1 MIPHYRARRRCGN
14 AVLAMVCLFTL
25 SSGCQLLDTRRT
37 VDSYY
42 EHDDM
47 WCGNFQ
53 ASFAQARVATLTAL
67 TELRMPVYKEGPLR
81 QSIFI
86 DTKTPDNYEVRL
98 EIKPLGMRPDGETT
112 RIGARV
118 GGFGTH
124 REVCARLLH
133 AIAQRLSA
141 APPAPAF
148 VPHVGLSGPPLPG
161 HAPALQPAPPEAS
174 LPAQP
179 VPTGSGR

>member
-1 MIPHYRARRRCGN
+1 MIPLYRAGRRCGT
-14 AVLAMVCLFTL
+14 VLAMVCLFTL

-42 EHDDM
+42 EHNDM
-47 WCGNFQ
+47 WCGDFQ

-67 TELRMPVYKEGPLR
+67 TELQMPVYKEDPQR

-86 DTKTPDNYEVRL
+86 DTKTPDNYEVRI
-98 EIKPLGMRPDGETT
+98 EIKPLGLRPSGETT

-118 GGFGTH
+118 GGFRTH
-124 REVCARLLH
+124 REVCARLLD
-133 AIAQRLSA
+133 AIGQRLSA
-141 APPAPAF
+141 APAAPAF

-161 HAPALQPAPPEAS
+161 NVPALQPASPEAS

>member
-1 MIPHYRARRRCGN
+1 MIRHYRAGRRCGA

-42 EHDDM
+42 EHNDM
-47 WCGNFQ
+47 WCGDFQ

-67 TELRMPVYKEGPLR
+67 TELKMPVYKEGPLR

-86 DTKTPDNYEVRL
+86 DTKTPDNYEVRI
-98 EIKPLGMRPDGETT
+98 EIKPLGLRPSGETT

-124 REVCARLLH
+124 REVCARLLD
-133 AIAQRLSA
+133 AIGQRLSA
-141 APPAPAF
+141 APAAPAF
-148 VPHVGLSGPPLPG
+148 LPHVGLSGPPLPG
-161 HAPALQPAPPEAS
+161 NVPALQPAPPEAS